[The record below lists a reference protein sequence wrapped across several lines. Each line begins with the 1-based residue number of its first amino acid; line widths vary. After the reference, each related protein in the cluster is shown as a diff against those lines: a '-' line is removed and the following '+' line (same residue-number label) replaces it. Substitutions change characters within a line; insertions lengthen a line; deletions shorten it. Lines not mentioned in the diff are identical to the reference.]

1 MSVYRS
7 VSIRFPR
14 FPCALRP
21 FHLHALRVRGLRERP
36 AGAWFRTCTSPHGAR
51 GPPSRAPSGWCS
63 LSEILLPAKI
73 LNFRFRLKRL
83 RRAAVLLPSPPPP
96 PELKVVALMRLSAC
110 SLPRLLFFLS
120 SRGASMSCKRSW
132 IQGCSLEAAGTNFEH
147 RGNPGFGQSLKLSIL
162 PS

>member
-7 VSIRFPR
+7 VSKRFPR
-14 FPCALRP
+14 FPSALCP

-73 LNFRFRLKRL
+73 LNFRFRLKRG
-83 RRAAVLLPSPPPP
+83 RRAAVLLPFPPRAQSCCFDATVGLFVPS
-96 PELKVVALMRLSAC
+96 SA
-110 SLPRLLFFLS
+110 FFLS